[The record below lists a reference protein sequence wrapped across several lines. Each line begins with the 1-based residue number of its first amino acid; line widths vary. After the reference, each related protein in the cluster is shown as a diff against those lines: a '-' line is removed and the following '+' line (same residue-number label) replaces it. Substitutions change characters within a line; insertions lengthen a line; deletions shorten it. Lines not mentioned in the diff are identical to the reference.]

1 MPTRWQGLL
10 GIMIDEGMVTRY
22 DEGPDVVYA
31 IEQEQHAVASY
42 YRNTIIHFFVNKAI
56 IELALLKTSE
66 TEGAAALEVFWS
78 EVDQLRDL
86 FKFEFFYAP
95 TEQFHQQIREEL
107 ARYAENWEEL
117 LQQGASGLP
126 AAAEQYAAAGLPC
139 RPCSPLP
146 RPTPWW
152 LNCWRAW
159 MPAEILTEEQCVS
172 KALKLGHQA
181 YLQRRISS
189 PSSIGKLLFK
199 NGFKMAEHRKLT
211 AGGGKEV
218 ASGRKALAMEIR
230 DVLRR
235 LELIRALNVA
245 TRGTHNGET
254 IMTNL
259 KVGVLGGGSWGTT
272 VASLVTRNAPVT
284 LWARNPETVEE
295 INTLHTNCH
304 LPAGRRIPEKLVA
317 TNDIGEAV
325 SGADVVVMGIPSQ
338 NFRQVLTEVRQHIR
352 AWVPVISL
360 TKGLELDSH
369 MRMTEIITEVMP
381 GHPVGVLTGPNLA
394 REIMAGQ
401 AAASVIAME
410 DDIIVRELQSV
421 FKSGLFR
428 VYTNNDVIG
437 CELGG
442 VLKNIIAIAVGMGD
456 GQGAGDNTRSALITR
471 GLAEV
476 TRLGV
481 AMGGRAETFAGLAGM
496 GDMIATCTSPQSRNR
511 HVGVELGK
519 GRNMQEIVDEM
530 VMVAEGAKS
539 APAVMA
545 LAEKYGVEM
554 PIASDVYRVLSRR
567 LQRQQGLPG
576 PAASLRRRR
585 VRARLGVKP
594 DIYILNSGTMLP
606 RWCTTGCKREGPGQ
620 WPSHKN
626 CNIRTGDITG
636 MRITASTFISA
647 GACGCYS
654 GRRHIADTSKFA
666 DLPGN
671 PGPALRFRHRAGQP
685 GQHDL
690 RQGCRYCAPY
700 RLHHQADDRHGSAGC
715 GTRPG

>member
-1 MPTRWQGLL
+1 
-10 GIMIDEGMVTRY
+10 MVTRY

-78 EVDQLRDL
+78 EVDKLRDL

-107 ARYAENWEEL
+107 ARYAGNWEEL
-117 LQQGASGLP
+117 LQQGAPGFLQLQNNMMLLASHATLLTF
-126 AAAEQYAAAGLPC
+126 AEAY
-139 RPCSPLP
+139 SVV
-146 RPTPWW
+146 
-152 LNCWRAW
+152 
-159 MPAEILTEEQCVS
+159 AELLARMEASESLSEEQCVT

-189 PSSIGKLLFK
+189 PASIGKLLFK
-199 NGFKMAEHRKLT
+199 NGFKVAEHRKLT

-245 TRGTHNGET
+245 IRGTT

-259 KVGVLGGGSWGTT
+259 KIGVLGGGSWGTT

-284 LWARNPETVEE
+284 LWARNPETVKE
-295 INTLHTNCH
+295 INTLHTNSTY
-304 LPAGRRIPEKLVA
+304 LPGAAIPEKLVA

-360 TKGLELDSH
+360 TKGLELDTH
-369 MRMTEIITEVMP
+369 MRMTEIITQVMP

-410 DDIIVRELQSV
+410 DDIIVRELQSI

-545 LAEKYGVEM
+545 LAQKYGVEM
-554 PIASDVYRVLSRR
+554 PIASDVYRVLSGDSNASRAFR
-567 LQRQQGLPG
+567 GL
-576 PAASLRRRR
+576 LR
-585 VRARLGVKP
+585 V
-594 DIYILNSGTMLP
+594 
-606 RWCTTGCKREGPGQ
+606 
-620 WPSHKN
+620 
-626 CNIRTGDITG
+626 
-636 MRITASTFISA
+636 SA
-647 GACGCYS
+647 GAECE
-654 GRRHIADTSKFA
+654 
-666 DLPGN
+666 PG
-671 PGPALRFRHRAGQP
+671 
-685 GQHDL
+685 
-690 RQGCRYCAPY
+690 
-700 RLHHQADDRHGSAGC
+700 
-715 GTRPG
+715 